1 MTSTNQNTDDLI
13 ELCKAKNQQAQ
24 MEVYNRY
31 YKAMFNTAYRI
42 VNKQDEAED
51 IMQESF
57 LTAFAKLNT
66 LKDTK
71 MFGPWLKRI
80 VINQSIKAYNVTKSK
95 YEVGLNEHLYKIPT
109 NDYDHE
115 ELSNDIVIS
124 ALKKAMTTLKSNYKI
139 ILSLHYIEGY
149 DQDEICEIMK
159 INNGNCRT
167 MLSRAKEKLRQNLL
181 GIPKKTTH

>member
-13 ELCKAKNQQAQ
+13 EQCKARNQQAQ

-42 VNKQDEAED
+42 VNKHAQAED

-66 LKDTK
+66 LKDNK

-80 VINQSIKAYNVTKSK
+80 VVNQSIKEYHRNKSK
-95 YEVGLNEHLYKIPT
+95 FEVGLNEHLYKIPE
-109 NDYDHE
+109 DKEEQE
-115 ELSNDIVIS
+115 ELSNFIVITD
-124 ALKKAMTTLKSNYKI
+124 LKNAMATLKSNYKI
-139 ILSLHYIEGY
+139 ILNLHYIEGY
-149 DQDEICEIMK
+149 DREEICEIMN
-159 INNGNCRT
+159 ISDANCRT
-167 MLSRAKEKLRQNLL
+167 MLTRAKARLKQTLL
-181 GIPKKTTH
+181 NSRKNKIH